1 MKIEIIQH
9 YQEDD
14 PDYISDYVDVEVFVD
29 GDLIR
34 EYADG
39 YHDNG
44 DIKAEAF
51 VEGIKWAIS
60 RELPEM
66 SVQVRRVDVADREAW

>member
-1 MKIEIIQH
+1 MKIEIVQH

-14 PDYISDYVDVEVFVD
+14 PDCISDYVDVEVFVD
-29 GDLIR
+29 GNLIR
-34 EYADG
+34 EYSDW
-39 YHDNG
+39 YHDKG
-44 DIKAEAF
+44 GTRAESF